1 MDRDH
6 VQDEVDGTVPRPG
19 SPLDIPPPGIP
30 TFLPAVLSYI
40 QHHAAAPLVNG
51 TPIPIDSAVLQSIL
65 LCLVANKHLIL
76 RTDDDDIPNVVKL
89 AALTLNSVF
98 AYHPVHRLKIKPKGH
113 QPPIT
118 GSLTSSSFLNHS
130 ANPDVF
136 LRSVFLPSTRRLID
150 RDASGNATP
159 VHMNR
164 VDSQHSPSHSKLRH
178 SRSGSVYTSPDEGS
192 VSTHATIQA
201 EKNSRHQRHRSKS
214 SSRSYPRV
222 NSGANLPRS
231 SYSGD
236 LMMLASETESGN
248 QSGTG
253 LHGYFGTGGPDREF
267 SPPSH
272 SPPPSMRQVSFMS
285 SQTHS
290 KSGPS
295 SPLHTTSSD
304 SAPFPPLP
312 LSSHQ
317 TDEVPIVPQAIV
329 LSGLEHASRLSQRAL
344 VRVLMENRLVL
355 DGGDYDGEERDG
367 LPTQSMVGGSDEL
380 DGVWNL
386 PDGFII
392 VYVCGK
398 DAHER
403 PAIHHSLL
411 DKFAMSTNITL
422 QPAAR
427 NILRTRRTSSSHSL
441 IGHNHGQS
449 YRSSPSLGTM
459 PLPIAAP
466 RPMYPGAHNSGP
478 SFQSSFS
485 HTQPPIRPPLTPLL
499 PRPSSTPF
507 MFDADPPPGLLPPTL
522 LPTLRTMFSSDQIQ
536 MSPNLRL
543 YTADLFSAVR
553 HHPQLDGTL
562 LTAQSHRDALD
573 LIKAARLL
581 GIDLTGMEIIKMSL
595 DEANARY
602 RNRQGLGSSTA
613 EGASTVDY
621 GEAMSDVYSG
631 IGSGI
636 GLLSPFGDAEDQ
648 PSIQELEVSHDAD
661 PNQEPMDISEADV
674 ARIIPRV
681 VSHRVRVRDGPEDEV
696 LASTYFGAVAAKS
709 TDQSRSTVKDILINI
724 LAEV

>member
-6 VQDEVDGTVPRPG
+6 VQDEVDATAPRPG
-19 SPLDIPPPGIP
+19 SPPDIPPPGIP

-40 QHHAAAPLVNG
+40 QHHAAAPLANG

-76 RTDDDDIPNVVKL
+76 RTDDEDIPNVVKL
-89 AALTLNSVF
+89 AALTLNSIF

-113 QPPIT
+113 QPPGT
-118 GSLTSSSFLNHS
+118 GTLTPSTFLNNS

-136 LRSVFLPSTRRLID
+136 LRSVFLPSTRRSID
-150 RDASGNATP
+150 RDASG
-159 VHMNR
+159 
-164 VDSQHSPSHSKLRH
+164 
-178 SRSGSVYTSPDEGS
+178 SVIPGL
-192 VSTHATIQA
+192 A
-201 EKNSRHQRHRSKS
+201 ERNSRHHRHRSKS

-222 NSGANLPRS
+222 NSGGNLPRS

-253 LHGYFGTGGPDREF
+253 MHGSYFAAVPGGPNRDGP
-267 SPPSH
+267 PPSH

-285 SQTHS
+285 SSQTPS
-290 KSGPS
+290 RSGPS
-295 SPLHTTSSD
+295 SPLHTTSD
-304 SAPFPPLP
+304 SAPFPSLP
-312 LSSHQ
+312 SHQ
-317 TDEVPIVPQAIV
+317 TDEIPVVPQAIV

-367 LPTQSMVGGSDEL
+367 LPTQPMAGGTTGL

-398 DAHER
+398 DPHER

-422 QPAAR
+422 QPATR

-441 IGHNHGQS
+441 MGHGHGQS

-466 RPMYPGAHNSGP
+466 RPMYPGAHNNAST
-478 SFQSSFS
+478 FQSSLS

-507 MFDADPPPGLLPPTL
+507 MFDADPPPGILPSTL
-522 LPTLRTMFSSDQIQ
+522 LPTLRTMFASPTQIQ

-595 DEANARY
+595 DEENARY
-602 RNRQGLGSSTA
+602 RNRQGLGTSTV

-648 PSIQELEVSHDAD
+648 PSIQESEAPVDAY
-661 PNQEPMDISEADV
+661 PNREPMDISEADV

-681 VSHRVRVRDGPEDEV
+681 VSHRVRVRDSPEDEV

>member
-6 VQDEVDGTVPRPG
+6 FQDEVDATVPRPG

-30 TFLPAVLSYI
+30 TFLPAVLSHI
-40 QHHAAAPLVNG
+40 QHHAAAPLADG

-89 AALTLNSVF
+89 AALVRVSFPYPSIGALCPILLSDATYRWKVESHPLASHTLNSVF

-113 QPPIT
+113 QPPGT
-118 GSLTSSSFLNHS
+118 GSLTSSSLLNYS

-136 LRSVFLPSTRRLID
+136 LRSVFLPSTRRSID

-164 VDSQHSPSHSKLRH
+164 VDSQYSPSHSKLRH

-192 VSTHATIQA
+192 VGTHATIQA
-201 EKNSRHQRHRSKS
+201 EKNSRHHRHRSKS
-214 SSRSYPRV
+214 SSHSYPRV

-236 LMMLASETESGN
+236 LMTLASETESGN
-248 QSGTG
+248 QSGVG
-253 LHGYFGTGGPDREF
+253 IHGYFGTGGPDREF

-304 SAPFPPLP
+304 SAPFPSLP
-312 LSSHQ
+312 LLPHQ
-317 TDEVPIVPQAIV
+317 TDEVPVVPQAIV

-344 VRVLMENRLVL
+344 VRVLMESRLVL

-367 LPTQSMVGGSDEL
+367 LLTQSMVGGKDEL

-403 PAIHHSLL
+403 PAIHHSLVRL
-411 DKFAMSTNITL
+411 
-422 QPAAR
+422 
-427 NILRTRRTSSSHSL
+427 
-441 IGHNHGQS
+441 
-449 YRSSPSLGTM
+449 SPW
-459 PLPIAAP
+459 
-466 RPMYPGAHNSGP
+466 Y
-478 SFQSSFS
+478 
-485 HTQPPIRPPLTPLL
+485 
-499 PRPSSTPF
+499 
-507 MFDADPPPGLLPPTL
+507 
-522 LPTLRTMFSSDQIQ
+522 
-536 MSPNLRL
+536 
-543 YTADLFSAVR
+543 
-553 HHPQLDGTL
+553 
-562 LTAQSHRDALD
+562 LD
-573 LIKAARLL
+573 LVVW
-581 GIDLTGMEIIKMSL
+581 LT
-595 DEANARY
+595 
-602 RNRQGLGSSTA
+602 
-613 EGASTVDY
+613 
-621 GEAMSDVYSG
+621 
-631 IGSGI
+631 
-636 GLLSPFGDAEDQ
+636 
-648 PSIQELEVSHDAD
+648 
-661 PNQEPMDISEADV
+661 
-674 ARIIPRV
+674 
-681 VSHRVRVRDGPEDEV
+681 V
-696 LASTYFGAVAAKS
+696 LNS
-709 TDQSRSTVKDILINI
+709 
-724 LAEV
+724 